1 MAGRLSGKVCIIT
14 GSGGSMG
21 RAAAILFASEGARV
35 IGCDVNAKSALET
48 LRLVKASQSEMASM
62 QPCDLTDAKQC
73 QALVDFAVST
83 YGRIDVLFNNA
94 AMAYFGWIDQMAD
107 EDWYKTITQELHLVF
122 LLTKAAWPELA
133 RHGGSIINTASV
145 SSRIG
150 FKVLPGLAHA
160 AAKGAIVSM
169 TRSLAEALGPH
180 GITVNNIPPGSV
192 MGTIMSEAN
201 RARFPVPIEQMTA
214 NMPVRR
220 LGVPEDIANACAWL
234 VKDESSYVTGQT
246 IGVNGGRV
254 VS

>member
-35 IGCDVNAKSALET
+35 IGCDVNTESALET
-48 LRLVKASQSEMASM
+48 LRLVKASQGDMASM

-145 SSRIG
+145 SARLG

-160 AAKGAIVSM
+160 AAKGAIVSL
-169 TRSLAEALGPH
+169 TRHMAMEGSEQCLPRSHQNQPDATPSGGSDMVRVDARQDHAGTGGPS
-180 GITVNNIPPGSV
+180 GRDRPC
-192 MGTIMSEAN
+192 
-201 RARFPVPIEQMTA
+201 RAFLRF
-214 NMPVRR
+214 R
-220 LGVPEDIANACAWL
+220 
-234 VKDESSYVTGQT
+234 
-246 IGVNGGRV
+246 
-254 VS
+254 

>member
-35 IGCDVNAKSALET
+35 IGCDVNAESALET
-48 LRLVKASQSEMASM
+48 LKLVKDSQGDMASM

-122 LLTKAAWPELA
+122 LLTKERLCWDGRAVRKRSPMP
-133 RHGGSIINTASV
+133 RF
-145 SSRIG
+145 SS
-150 FKVLPGLAHA
+150 LPMKAL
-160 AAKGAIVSM
+160 
-169 TRSLAEALGPH
+169 TRPAPTCSS
-180 GITVNNIPPGSV
+180 TV
-192 MGTIMSEAN
+192 A
-201 RARFPVPIEQMTA
+201 
-214 NMPVRR
+214 
-220 LGVPEDIANACAWL
+220 
-234 VKDESSYVTGQT
+234 
-246 IGVNGGRV
+246 
-254 VS
+254 